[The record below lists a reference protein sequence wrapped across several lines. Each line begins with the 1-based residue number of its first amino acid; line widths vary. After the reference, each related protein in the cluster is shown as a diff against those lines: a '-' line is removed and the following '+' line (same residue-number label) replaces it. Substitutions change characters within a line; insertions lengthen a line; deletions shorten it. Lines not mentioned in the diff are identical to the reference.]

1 MPTHQSARARQF
13 HVSFRAVGYGVGK
26 VGVLAYFGRDAA
38 SSSRSLG
45 ACLGPHM
52 PLTRLQLAEG
62 LESQGLETPALAG
75 CSSCFFCDGLA
86 DTDDVEWLCLCT
98 TEVQRAHRACC
109 VQPRRHGRLAVER
122 RCPACGLTNQHGR
135 LHAARQRARVV
146 IVGGGP
152 AGLAAAHLLRKS
164 GMQPQVLE
172 ARQRLGGRIST
183 VRMGES
189 PIDLGAAYIHGCD
202 ATYNTVYRLASSLGI
217 TVDQRSGGYSGGWG
231 VDAPWYDSA
240 SGRRISKVRGHAR
253 RSLAPSGAS
262 LPALAHFLRLT
273 SGLLHLSATRR
284 PWSSA
289 YLPRS

>member
-1 MPTHQSARARQF
+1 MCI
-13 HVSFRAVGYGVGK
+13 
-26 VGVLAYFGRDAA
+26 RD
-38 SSSRSLG
+38 R
-45 ACLGPHM
+45 
-52 PLTRLQLAEG
+52 
-62 LESQGLETPALAG
+62 AG

-172 ARQRLGGRIST
+172 ARQRLGAAAEGRRPRALRAR
-183 VRMGES
+183 V
-189 PIDLGAAYIHGCD
+189 AA
-202 ATYNTVYRLASSLGI
+202 RQL
-217 TVDQRSGGYSGGWG
+217 QRSRRGAERQQQYGATHGTH
-231 VDAPWYDSA
+231 VDARA
-240 SGRRISKVRGHAR
+240 E
-253 RSLAPSGAS
+253 
-262 LPALAHFLRLT
+262 
-273 SGLLHLSATRR
+273 LS
-284 PWSSA
+284 
-289 YLPRS
+289 